1 MNKIKLSSIKNMS
14 NYCVSKSGNVAKVTH
29 ILMRLHRKF
38 RGKFPT
44 FYYEGTEIEVDV
56 TKDDIEKIVY
66 CDHCGYQDLSENYI
80 ADQSCPYCGQV
91 HSYGWE
97 GYRLKGT
104 KDYIYSDADWRR
116 FNIDFKEQFKD
127 NLGSYIIT
135 I

>member
-1 MNKIKLSSIKNMS
+1 MNKIKLSTIKNMS

-44 FYYEGTEIEVDV
+44 FYYEGKEIEVDV

-66 CDHCGYQDLSENYI
+66 CDHCGYQDLPQNYI
-80 ADQSCPYCGQV
+80 ADQQCPYCGQI

-116 FNIDFKEQFKD
+116 FNRDFKEQFKD
-127 NLGSYIIT
+127 NLGNYIMEV
-135 I
+135 